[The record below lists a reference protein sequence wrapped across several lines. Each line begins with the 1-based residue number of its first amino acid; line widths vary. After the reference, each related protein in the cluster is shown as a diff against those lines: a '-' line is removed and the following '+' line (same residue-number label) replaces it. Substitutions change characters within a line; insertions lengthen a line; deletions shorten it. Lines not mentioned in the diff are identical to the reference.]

1 MPNADATVAVRQ
13 DRNGVALYLIGV
25 APDQLPPVRTRDLA
39 AAWDAARAA
48 ALDEEWGA
56 ARLFRFAPPDAP
68 PDTPAFDLALVDA
81 DACCWTQAVAAT
93 QGLGHTYGISVCLR
107 LLGLVHLLA
116 DAAWARPLFA
126 IGRDGTRIAPA
137 LLAAVAAQR
146 LTADA
151 RLDQAAVRV
160 ACRAT
165 LSLPSRKGYLTTS
178 QPGATP

>member
-1 MPNADATVAVRQ
+1 MPSIDATVAIRQ
-13 DRNGVALYLIGV
+13 DRNGIALYLVGL
-25 APDQLPPVRTRDLA
+25 APDQLPPVRARDLA

-68 PDTPAFDLALVDA
+68 AFDFALVDA

-93 QGLGHTYGISVCLR
+93 QGLGHAYGISVCLR

-116 DAAWARPLFA
+116 DAAWARPLFS

-137 LLAAVAAQR
+137 LLGAVAALG

-151 RLDQAAVRV
+151 RLDQAAVRT

-165 LSLPSRKGYLTTS
+165 LSLSSRTGYLNTS
-178 QPGATP
+178 QPGAAP